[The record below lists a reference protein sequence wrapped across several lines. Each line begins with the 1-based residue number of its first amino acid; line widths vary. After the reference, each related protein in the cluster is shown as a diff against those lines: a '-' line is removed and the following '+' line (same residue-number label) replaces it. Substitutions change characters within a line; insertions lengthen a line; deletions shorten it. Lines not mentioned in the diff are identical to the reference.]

1 MKKFASIDI
10 GSQTIRLLVAECNAA
25 GGFTPLYRDRS
36 IVRLGEGMNREKHL
50 KQDSIERAVRCISN
64 FVKKAKEYNV
74 SEIFPVATACVRNA
88 ENTRSFLE
96 TVYSQ
101 TAIMPSVISGE
112 EEALLSLKGV
122 QSVVTSGNGI
132 SLIIDIGGGSTEFIV
147 TRNTTLSMTESIPL
161 GVIGLSENHLLHD
174 PPLSREITALKDN
187 ISHILK
193 SQSSLLQKFA
203 EDERSRPSLV
213 GTAGTVTTLAA
224 MDLKM
229 TDYNPDKING
239 HILLCNNIEKLFE
252 EMIALS
258 SQKRSLMPGLE
269 TGRAIVIIP
278 GTVIVQTIM
287 EIFDRKELMVSDA
300 GLLEGVILEKM
311 GV

>member
-25 GGFTPLYRDRS
+25 GGFTPMYRDRS

-88 ENTRSFLE
+88 ENARSFLE

-132 SLIIDIGGGSTEFIV
+132 SLIIDIGGGSTELIV
-147 TRNTTLSMTESIPL
+147 TRNTTLSMAESIPL
-161 GVIGLSENHLLHD
+161 GVIGLSEKHLHHD
-174 PPLSREITALKDN
+174 PPLDREIRKLKADAR
-187 ISHILK
+187 HILESKSFTLRELVTNK
-193 SQSSLLQKFA
+193 SQPVLI
-203 EDERSRPSLV
+203 